1 MIGQTISHY
10 RVIEKLGGGGMGV
23 VYKAEDTRLGRFVAL
38 KFLPEE
44 LARDPQALERF
55 RREARAASALNHP
68 NICTIHDIGEQ
79 DGQAFI
85 AMEFLD
91 GATLKHIIGNRPM
104 ELETVLSLAIEIAD
118 ALDAA
123 HSEGIVHRDI
133 KPANIFVTKRGHAKI
148 LDFGLAK
155 VILTSR
161 SSSTIAA
168 ANTQTTTIDEHH
180 LTSPGVMLGT
190 VAYMSPEQVR
200 AKELDAR
207 TDLFSFGAV
216 LYEMA
221 TGALPFRGESS
232 GLIFKAILD
241 GTPTAAVRL
250 NPDLPAELE
259 RIINKALEKD
269 RDVRYQHASDVR
281 ADLKLLKRKTETG
294 QVRKASSGLLGVPEQ
309 VRALAVLPLENLSR
323 DPEQEYFAEGLT
335 EALITTLA
343 KIGELRV
350 VSRTSAMLYKGV
362 RKPLREIAR
371 ELEVDAIVEGT
382 VLRAGRRVRVTA
394 QLIDAPKEMHLW
406 AESYERD
413 LRDVLALQAEV
424 AQAIAREI
432 RVKLTPVDQARFA
445 EVRAVDP
452 DAYEA
457 YLRGR
462 YHWNRRPSEF
472 AKAIQCFQEAI
483 AKDSTY
489 VAAYA
494 GLADCLSGLNV
505 WGIVPASE
513 GSVKAKALAQKA
525 LEMDH
530 SSAEAHVSLAF
541 ATMYHYDFLTAER
554 EFERAIEL
562 NPRYTLAHQLFGW
575 YLCTMDRYEEA
586 YAEFQRAIR
595 LDPLSSVI
603 HAMLGNVLI
612 YARRYDQA
620 LKQCA
625 KALELDPTSG
635 PAHLGLGWAYRC
647 KSLYEPAIAPLRRAC
662 EFYPGSTP
670 IGVLGEVY
678 AAAGY
683 RGEAQKILEQ
693 LQELSKQR
701 YVTPYVVARIHVTLG
716 EKDEALQ
723 WLEVAYQQRAEW
735 MVLLKVDPCL
745 DGLRPDPRFQDLI
758 RRMNFP
764 P

>member
-1 MIGQTISHY
+1 MEHLRSSRATVRFGIFELDEDAGELRKQGT
-10 RVIEKLGGGGMGV
+10 RMKLQEQPFQMLQVLLQRPGEV
-23 VYKAEDTRLGRFVAL
+23 VTR
-38 KFLPEE
+38 EE
-44 LARDPQALERF
+44 LQQKIWPSDTFVDFDHGINNAIKRL
-55 RREARAASALNHP
+55 REAL
-68 NICTIHDIGEQ
+68 G
-79 DGQAFI
+79 
-85 AMEFLD
+85 
-91 GATLKHIIGNRPM
+91 
-104 ELETVLSLAIEIAD
+104 
-118 ALDAA
+118 DAA
-123 HSEGIVHRDI
+123 ETPRYIETLPR
-133 KPANIFVTKRGHAKI
+133 RGYRFIGKI
-148 LDFGLAK
+148 ERETPKF
-155 VILTSR
+155 R
-161 SSSTIAA
+161 S
-168 ANTQTTTIDEHH
+168 
-180 LTSPGVMLGT
+180 
-190 VAYMSPEQVR
+190 
-200 AKELDAR
+200 
-207 TDLFSFGAV
+207 
-216 LYEMA
+216 
-221 TGALPFRGESS
+221 
-232 GLIFKAILD
+232 
-241 GTPTAAVRL
+241 
-250 NPDLPAELE
+250 
-259 RIINKALEKD
+259 
-269 RDVRYQHASDVR
+269 
-281 ADLKLLKRKTETG
+281 
-294 QVRKASSGLLGVPEQ
+294 
-309 VRALAVLPLENLSR
+309 LAVLPLENLSR

-382 VLRAGRRVRVTA
+382 VLRAGRRVRITA

-745 DGLRPDPRFQDLI
+745 DGLRPDPRFQDLM

-764 P
+764 A